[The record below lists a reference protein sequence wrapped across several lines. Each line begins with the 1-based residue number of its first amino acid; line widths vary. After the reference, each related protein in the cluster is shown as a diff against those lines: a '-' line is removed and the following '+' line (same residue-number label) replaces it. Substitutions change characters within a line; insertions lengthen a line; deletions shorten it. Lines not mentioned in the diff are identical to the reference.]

1 MDSSSSRLS
10 ISTGLL
16 VDHHAPVTF
25 SFEGNRYTG
34 LAGDTIASALAANDV
49 WLLSRSFK
57 YHRPRGVLSMAGL
70 EANILVQLEHEPNV
84 AADKHKITPGLKVTG
99 QNYIGSLE
107 NDRAAKMG
115 MASKFLPVGFYYKA
129 FYRPKGVWQKF
140 WEPII
145 RKRTGLG
152 RVHFDTPHGYY
163 DKKYRF
169 CEVAV
174 VGGGPAGMSAALTA
188 AESGAEVLLIEQE
201 AVLGGSL
208 NYGRFDI
215 EGVLAPALRKE
226 LVTAVENHSNIEVM
240 TDAVCNG
247 WFADNWLPVIHGSRM
262 YKLRA
267 KEMILASG
275 KMEQPAIFRNN
286 DLPGVLLSTAAQR
299 LIRLFGVRPGKRAV
313 VLTANDDGY
322 ATALELSENGVHVAA
337 IADLRESPHATP
349 LCEKVHA
356 CNIPVHMGYA
366 VYEALPDEHSSHIR
380 AVELR
385 KIIGKGRCGDE
396 VQRYD
401 CDLLCVSI
409 GFTPTYQL
417 ALQAG
422 GKLLYEDVSSTFLIT
437 GLPDCVH
444 LAGAVS
450 GENELSVLIESGK
463 YAGQTVSKKLGL
475 ALPDAASSKSAIPTS
490 YISTNH
496 PWPIFPHP
504 KGKEFVDLDE
514 DLQYS
519 DIINACKDGYAE
531 LELVKRYSTV
541 GMGPSQGRHSALATA
556 RLVANE
562 TKRTVAEVGVTTA
575 RPPFCAEKLAVIAG
589 RSFEPERLTAMHN
602 RHLEAGAQMVTAGA
616 WWRPG
621 YYGEPQNRDR
631 CVREEN
637 LVIRNN
643 VGVID
648 VSTLGGLEVRGPDA
662 AEFLNRIYTFAYAR
676 QKIGT
681 LRYLLMTSPSGTIID
696 DGIACRFD
704 DDHFYVTATTG
715 GVDSVHRTML
725 WWNAQ
730 WCLDVDLTNVTSAY
744 AGVNLAGPK
753 SRAVL
758 QQTCNDIDLTP
769 EGFPYLAVRTATVAN
784 IPARLL
790 RVGFVGEL
798 GYEIHVPS
806 SQGEALWDALL
817 DAGDRY
823 GIQPVGIEAQR
834 LLRLEKGHLIVGQDT
849 DAMTT
854 PQEANMA
861 WAIAGGKPFFVGGRS
876 LQIIEQHPSNRKL
889 IGFSIEAVQD
899 ETPQES
905 NLILD
910 GNSISGHITS
920 VAHSPTLNRIIGMG
934 YARADTEPGM
944 QIHIK
949 LTSGCMLSAQ
959 VVEAPFYDPENK
971 RQEM

>member
-385 KIIGKGRCGDE
+385 KIIGKGRCGSE

-409 GFTPTYQL
+409 GFIPISL
-417 ALQAG
+417 HC
-422 GKLLYEDVSSTFLIT
+422 KL
-437 GLPDCVH
+437 
-444 LAGAVS
+444 
-450 GENELSVLIESGK
+450 
-463 YAGQTVSKKLGL
+463 
-475 ALPDAASSKSAIPTS
+475 AASCCMKMCL
-490 YISTNH
+490 
-496 PWPIFPHP
+496 PH
-504 KGKEFVDLDE
+504 F
-514 DLQYS
+514 
-519 DIINACKDGYAE
+519 
-531 LELVKRYSTV
+531 
-541 GMGPSQGRHSALATA
+541 
-556 RLVANE
+556 
-562 TKRTVAEVGVTTA
+562 
-575 RPPFCAEKLAVIAG
+575 
-589 RSFEPERLTAMHN
+589 
-602 RHLEAGAQMVTAGA
+602 
-616 WWRPG
+616 
-621 YYGEPQNRDR
+621 
-631 CVREEN
+631 
-637 LVIRNN
+637 
-643 VGVID
+643 
-648 VSTLGGLEVRGPDA
+648 
-662 AEFLNRIYTFAYAR
+662 
-676 QKIGT
+676 
-681 LRYLLMTSPSGTIID
+681 
-696 DGIACRFD
+696 
-704 DDHFYVTATTG
+704 
-715 GVDSVHRTML
+715 
-725 WWNAQ
+725 
-730 WCLDVDLTNVTSAY
+730 
-744 AGVNLAGPK
+744 
-753 SRAVL
+753 
-758 QQTCNDIDLTP
+758 
-769 EGFPYLAVRTATVAN
+769 
-784 IPARLL
+784 
-790 RVGFVGEL
+790 
-798 GYEIHVPS
+798 
-806 SQGEALWDALL
+806 
-817 DAGDRY
+817 
-823 GIQPVGIEAQR
+823 
-834 LLRLEKGHLIVGQDT
+834 
-849 DAMTT
+849 
-854 PQEANMA
+854 
-861 WAIAGGKPFFVGGRS
+861 
-876 LQIIEQHPSNRKL
+876 
-889 IGFSIEAVQD
+889 
-899 ETPQES
+899 
-905 NLILD
+905 
-910 GNSISGHITS
+910 
-920 VAHSPTLNRIIGMG
+920 
-934 YARADTEPGM
+934 
-944 QIHIK
+944 
-949 LTSGCMLSAQ
+949 
-959 VVEAPFYDPENK
+959 
-971 RQEM
+971 